1 VPLLVGVL
9 ILGALTTRT
18 LTVLEVP
25 PGDAMRLHLVGLLV
39 VDVMLL
45 LLSRCI
51 VNLLRLLLL
60 LLQTLINIILLLVV
74 SGGSGKTVMARDRQ
88 ELIVVFV
95 GEVEREDR
103 CAVAR
108 LRIALSLA
116 FPLRIQIFP

>member
-1 VPLLVGVL
+1 
-9 ILGALTTRT
+9 
-18 LTVLEVP
+18 
-25 PGDAMRLHLVGLLV
+25 MRLHLVGLLV

-51 VNLLRLLLL
+51 VSLLRLLLL

-95 GEVEREDR
+95 SEVEREDR